1 MSGGRTICDWAVNC
15 KHCVSK
21 REKEE
26 KTQQTGKKLK
36 TQTLRRDIIESTR
49 KRYHRV
55 AYGRPVLIPGE
66 AFIYMENAGR
76 WPAFETVEKLCF
88 RHPRQSSGGSV
99 KGAKSPLRVQSNRF
113 FKHMKN
119 V

>member
-1 MSGGRTICDWAVNC
+1 MVKKPIAAIRTNAELHTREEKEEFRLPEREEDGGFLLNGGHILCDRAANC
-15 KHCVSK
+15 KHSVSK

-55 AYGRPVLIPGE
+55 ADGRPVLIPG
-66 AFIYMENAGR
+66 IVSSCVIGGR
-76 WPAFETVEKLCF
+76 
-88 RHPRQSSGGSV
+88 
-99 KGAKSPLRVQSNRF
+99 
-113 FKHMKN
+113 
-119 V
+119 